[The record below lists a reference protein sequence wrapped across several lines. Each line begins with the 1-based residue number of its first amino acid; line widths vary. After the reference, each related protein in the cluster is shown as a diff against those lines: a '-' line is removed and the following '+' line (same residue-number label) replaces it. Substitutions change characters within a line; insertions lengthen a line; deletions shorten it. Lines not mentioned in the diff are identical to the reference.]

1 VGGYVINVLNIKG
14 KYRVSTNYRCCPAGT
29 PSDITDIAVYRNMR
43 YQFSSGTVIG
53 FLDNVPLPSFKIWKL
68 TKSKPIA

>member
-1 VGGYVINVLNIKG
+1 MGGYVINVVGGYVINVLNIKG

-43 YQFSSGTVIG
+43 YQFSSGTVIEDR
-53 FLDNVPLPSFKIWKL
+53 LI
-68 TKSKPIA
+68 KP